1 MRPLDGIRVI
11 DLTRV
16 LAGPYA
22 SMLLAD
28 MGAEVIKI
36 EEPGKGDDTRA
47 WPAFAGGESTY
58 FMSVNRG
65 KKSVTLDLKAEA
77 GKAVLRAAWLR
88 VGGRASREPATRLLL
103 DLGVRRLGTRGEPA
117 RVRSDRAG

>member
-77 GKAVLRAAWLR
+77 GKAVLRD
-88 VGGRASREPATRLLL
+88 LLAGADVL
-103 DLGVRRLGTRGEPA
+103 LENFRPGTLERLGFGWE
-117 RVRSDRAG
+117 VVQAGNPRLVY

>member
-77 GKAVLRAAWLR
+77 GKAVLVDNTPR
-88 VGGRASREPATRLLL
+88 PAGYEYVLLL
-103 DLGVRRLGTRGEPA
+103 VGATFAQVLLGGGALAVTRRA
-117 RVRSDRAG
+117 